1 MGLVSKKK
9 GRKPKDPVKMK
20 KVNINNPRKL
30 QESEYEELLRLR
42 EENALIK
49 AENEVIKKEIALRE
63 EKEAARLKAKK
74 QRLSKRSANKAIKL
88 KHLLK
93 ANANVQIYLLF

>member
-1 MGLVSKKK
+1 
-9 GRKPKDPVKMK
+9 MK

-49 AENEVIKKEIALRE
+49 AENEVIKK
-63 EKEAARLKAKK
+63 
-74 QRLSKRSANKAIKL
+74 RSP
-88 KHLLK
+88 
-93 ANANVQIYLLF
+93 